1 MGGGRILSVDRGT
14 IAPPTREI
22 DDMDSGLVGA
32 GSEAGRRV
40 VGRTRGQG
48 HGGITR
54 LMSPSDVGEMLKPFV
69 FLDRIEVRAS
79 GPMQMGW
86 HPHSGIATVSYL
98 FEGAAAYEESNGS
111 QGVIPAGGVEWMRAG
126 GGIWHTG
133 GSARAGT
140 VRGYQLWVALPA
152 ALENG
157 PAESR
162 YLAPDEVPTVGPA
175 RVILGRLGAARSP
188 VPSPEGMTYLA
199 VSLAPGERWTWQPE
213 PGHTLAFA
221 AVHTGELTGPAPVA
235 PGELAVFAEGDGALR
250 FEAKVAT
257 DFIVGSA
264 VKHPHALVLGRYS
277 VHTSPAALR
286 EGEGSIAR
294 LGRELRAQGRG

>member
-1 MGGGRILSVDRGT
+1 
-14 IAPPTREI
+14 
-22 DDMDSGLVGA
+22 MDSGFVGSA
-32 GSEAGRRV
+32 RRI
-40 VGRTRGQG
+40 VGRTRGMG

-54 LMSPSDVGEMLKPFV
+54 LMSPSDVGERLKPFV

-98 FEGAAAYEESNGS
+98 FEGAASYEESNGS

-126 GGIWHTG
+126 NGVWHTG
-133 GSARAGT
+133 GSAGAGT
-140 VRGYQLWVALPA
+140 LRGYQLWVALPA

-157 PAESR
+157 PTESR
-162 YLAPDEVPTVGPA
+162 YLAPGEVPTVGPA
-175 RVILGRLGAARSP
+175 RVVLGRVGEVRSP
-188 VPSPEGMTYLA
+188 VPSPDGMTYLA
-199 VSLAPGERWTWQPE
+199 VSLAAGERWTWQPE
-213 PGHTLAFA
+213 AGHTVAFA
-221 AVHTGELTGPAPVA
+221 AVHTGELAGPEPVA
-235 PGELAVFAEGDGALR
+235 QGELVVFAEGEGALR

-286 EGEGSIAR
+286 EGEASIVR
-294 LGRELRAQGRG
+294 LGNALRAEGRI